1 MMVWNKP
8 STTDCQLVL
17 TLPRRRCCSHEPRID
32 RHRRRHLTRDP
43 CHAHARQL
51 IARAAIRLPNHR
63 QHRLDQWYTAAHT
76 LGSLSL
82 ASLTD
87 PNRPDPNLLGSFRT
101 TMGKQGAVSVVLA
114 GLERHPADEGVQVYG
129 CWALGCL
136 ARSAGA
142 LQRSQLF
149 VPRTRSLTNLV
160 PQRTNV
166 SSMPSTQSRASWRC
180 CAPTRLT
187 D

>member
-1 MMVWNKP
+1 MNQESIVTGGGISLVIHAMRTHASSSHVQQYG
-8 STTDCQLVL
+8 CQTIANIGWTNG
-17 TLPRRRCCSHEPRID
+17 TLQRT
-32 RHRRRHLTRDP
+32 HL
-43 CHAHARQL
+43 
-51 IARAAIRLPNHR
+51 ARA
-63 QHRLDQWYTAAHT
+63 
-76 LGSLSL
+76 L
-82 ASLTD
+82 ASLTG
-87 PNRPDPNLLGSFRT
+87 PTRPEPNLLGSFRT

-180 CAPTRLT
+180 CAPTLLT